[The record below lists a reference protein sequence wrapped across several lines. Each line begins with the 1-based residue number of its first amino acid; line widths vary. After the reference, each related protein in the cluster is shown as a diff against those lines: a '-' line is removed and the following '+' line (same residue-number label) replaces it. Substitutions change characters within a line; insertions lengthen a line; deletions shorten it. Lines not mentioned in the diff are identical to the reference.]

1 MLELRYRTAA
11 SGTCA
16 ASTSRHAA
24 ATRHG
29 VAIATGSG
37 SAPEDLFP
45 AHVRLCFPAEPA
57 VLEEG
62 VRRLAAAWR
71 EVEAAHV
78 PLAAVR

>member
-1 MLELRYRTAA
+1 
-11 SGTCA
+11 
-16 ASTSRHAA
+16 
-24 ATRHG
+24 